1 LTFKKEAWHASLR
14 FQFSGNKSPEN
25 YSLGGE
31 DGLEETPLLSESLML
46 YSGTPSWNDLS
57 LLTQYKLKENF
68 SFRLG
73 VDNIFDVHYRTFAS
87 GISAPGRNF
96 KIGLNL
102 SF

>member
-1 LTFKKEAWHASLR
+1 
-14 FQFSGNKSPEN
+14 
-25 YSLGGE
+25 LGGE
-31 DGLEETPLLSESLML
+31 DGLKETPLLSENSML

-57 LLTQYKLKENF
+57 LLTQYKLKENI

-87 GISAPGRNF
+87 GISAPGRNI